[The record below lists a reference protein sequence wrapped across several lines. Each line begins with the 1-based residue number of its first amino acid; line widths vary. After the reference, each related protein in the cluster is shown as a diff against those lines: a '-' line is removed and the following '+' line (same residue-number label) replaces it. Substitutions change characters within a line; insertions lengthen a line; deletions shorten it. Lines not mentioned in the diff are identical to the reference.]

1 MPLTARD
8 ANIYKTPAP
17 KSKQISQNYQN
28 DSGFISPPTIVEYEA
43 GSPCHGYNLR
53 PPQPLRWSSTP
64 LPVSGLS
71 LSTPMLL
78 KSVSTPASTLP
89 NEDEKPKIDNI
100 LGFRQR
106 LEGLDN
112 TEYDSGISH
121 FPAPMPLVVKSES

>member
-43 GSPCHGYNLR
+43 GSPCHGHGYNLR

-64 LPVSGLS
+64 LLA
-71 LSTPMLL
+71 L
-78 KSVSTPASTLP
+78 
-89 NEDEKPKIDNI
+89 
-100 LGFRQR
+100 
-106 LEGLDN
+106 
-112 TEYDSGISH
+112 
-121 FPAPMPLVVKSES
+121 